1 MVIRI
6 VNDKNSYS
14 ILEANTISKFVFSYA
29 EEKSSICMKK
39 ITCKF
44 MIWFWEVVTF
54 YSNKD
59 MAVFPRTVPF
69 IAITSHCCLGLI
81 VIRRSSLHERR
92 YTVRER

>member
-14 ILEANTISKFVFSYA
+14 ILEANHFKFVSSYA

-59 MAVFPRTVPF
+59 MAAFSRTVPF
-69 IAITSHCCLGLI
+69 IAITSHCCLELI